1 MISDYLKIQSS
12 EVIKLANKHPR
23 VNILFP
29 ACGVGGHCIAVDP
42 YFILSDYNE
51 EAKLIKTARQVNNF
65 KPLWCVER
73 INNQR
78 LKFKIEIALAGID
91 KKDVDIE
98 LCDGVLT
105 IKHDGPKEDNSAEEA
120 LHKGIAKRA
129 FKLKFT
135 LAEDL
140 EVLGAAIKNG
150 LLTVNLERVVPD
162 HKKPRVIEVK

>member
-1 MISDYLKIQSS
+1 MLINFTDPMFS
-12 EVIKLANKHPR
+12 NR
-23 VNILFP
+23 VLGFETL
-29 ACGVGGHCIAVDP
+29 VDR
-42 YFILSDYNE
+42 L
-51 EAKLIKTARQVNNF
+51 
-65 KPLWCVER
+65 ER
-73 INNQR
+73 ITNESQSGYPPYNIFKDG

-98 LCDGVLT
+98 LCDGMLT
-105 IKHDGPKEDNSAEEA
+105 IKHDGPREDNSAEEA

-140 EVLGAAIKNG
+140 EVLGAAIKNP

>member
-1 MISDYLKIQSS
+1 MLINFTDPMFS
-12 EVIKLANKHPR
+12 NR
-23 VNILFP
+23 VLGFETL
-29 ACGVGGHCIAVDP
+29 VDR
-42 YFILSDYNE
+42 L
-51 EAKLIKTARQVNNF
+51 
-65 KPLWCVER
+65 ER
-73 INNQR
+73 ISNESQSGYPPYNIFKDG

-105 IKHDGPKEDNSAEEA
+105 IKHDGPREDDSAEEA

>member
-1 MISDYLKIQSS
+1 MLINFTDPMFS
-12 EVIKLANKHPR
+12 NR
-23 VNILFP
+23 VLGFETL
-29 ACGVGGHCIAVDP
+29 VDR
-42 YFILSDYNE
+42 L
-51 EAKLIKTARQVNNF
+51 
-65 KPLWCVER
+65 ER
-73 INNQR
+73 ISNESQSGYPPYNIFKDG

-105 IKHDGPKEDNSAEEA
+105 IKHDGPNEDDSAEEA

>member
-1 MISDYLKIQSS
+1 MLINFTDPMFS
-12 EVIKLANKHPR
+12 NR
-23 VNILFP
+23 VLGFETL
-29 ACGVGGHCIAVDP
+29 VDR
-42 YFILSDYNE
+42 L
-51 EAKLIKTARQVNNF
+51 
-65 KPLWCVER
+65 ER
-73 INNQR
+73 ISNESQSGYPPYNIFKDG
-78 LKFKIEIALAGID
+78 LKFKIEIALAGIE

-98 LCDGVLT
+98 LCDGVLS

>member
-1 MISDYLKIQSS
+1 MLINFTDPMFS
-12 EVIKLANKHPR
+12 NR
-23 VNILFP
+23 VLGFENL
-29 ACGVGGHCIAVDP
+29 VDR
-42 YFILSDYNE
+42 L
-51 EAKLIKTARQVNNF
+51 
-65 KPLWCVER
+65 ER
-73 INNQR
+73 ISNESQSGYPPYNIFKDG

-150 LLTVNLERVVPD
+150 LLTVNLERIVPD

>member
-1 MISDYLKIQSS
+1 MLINFTDPMFS
-12 EVIKLANKHPR
+12 NR
-23 VNILFP
+23 VLGFETL
-29 ACGVGGHCIAVDP
+29 VDR
-42 YFILSDYNE
+42 L
-51 EAKLIKTARQVNNF
+51 
-65 KPLWCVER
+65 ER
-73 INNQR
+73 ISNEYQSGYPPYNIFKDG

>member
-1 MISDYLKIQSS
+1 MLINFTDPMFS
-12 EVIKLANKHPR
+12 NR
-23 VNILFP
+23 VLGFETL
-29 ACGVGGHCIAVDP
+29 VDR
-42 YFILSDYNE
+42 L
-51 EAKLIKTARQVNNF
+51 
-65 KPLWCVER
+65 ER
-73 INNQR
+73 ISNESQSGYPPYNIFKDG
-78 LKFKIEIALAGID
+78 LKFKIEIDLAGID

>member
-1 MISDYLKIQSS
+1 MLINFTDPMLS
-12 EVIKLANKHPR
+12 NR
-23 VNILFP
+23 VLGFETL
-29 ACGVGGHCIAVDP
+29 VDR
-42 YFILSDYNE
+42 L
-51 EAKLIKTARQVNNF
+51 
-65 KPLWCVER
+65 ER
-73 INNQR
+73 ISNESQSGYPPYNIFKDG

>member
-1 MISDYLKIQSS
+1 MLINFTDPMFS
-12 EVIKLANKHPR
+12 NR
-23 VNILFP
+23 VLGFETL
-29 ACGVGGHCIAVDP
+29 VDR
-42 YFILSDYNE
+42 L
-51 EAKLIKTARQVNNF
+51 
-65 KPLWCVER
+65 ER
-73 INNQR
+73 ISNESQSGYPPYNIFKDG

-105 IKHDGPKEDNSAEEA
+105 IKHDGPKEDDSAEEA

>member
-1 MISDYLKIQSS
+1 MLINFTDPMFS
-12 EVIKLANKHPR
+12 NR
-23 VNILFP
+23 VLGFETL
-29 ACGVGGHCIAVDP
+29 VDR
-42 YFILSDYNE
+42 L
-51 EAKLIKTARQVNNF
+51 
-65 KPLWCVER
+65 ER
-73 INNQR
+73 ISNESQSGYPPYNIFKDG

-120 LHKGIAKRA
+120 LLKGIAKRA

>member
-1 MISDYLKIQSS
+1 MLINFTDPMFS
-12 EVIKLANKHPR
+12 NR
-23 VNILFP
+23 VLGFETL
-29 ACGVGGHCIAVDP
+29 VDR
-42 YFILSDYNE
+42 L
-51 EAKLIKTARQVNNF
+51 
-65 KPLWCVER
+65 ER
-73 INNQR
+73 ISNESQSGYPPYNIFKDG
-78 LKFKIEIALAGID
+78 LKFMIEIALAGID

-105 IKHDGPKEDNSAEEA
+105 IKHDGPKEDDSAEEA

>member
-1 MISDYLKIQSS
+1 MLINFTDPMFS
-12 EVIKLANKHPR
+12 NR
-23 VNILFP
+23 VLGFETL
-29 ACGVGGHCIAVDP
+29 VDR
-42 YFILSDYNE
+42 L
-51 EAKLIKTARQVNNF
+51 
-65 KPLWCVER
+65 ER
-73 INNQR
+73 ISNESQSGYPPYNIFKDG
-78 LKFKIEIALAGID
+78 LKFKIDIALAGID

-98 LCDGVLT
+98 LCYGVLT

>member
-1 MISDYLKIQSS
+1 MLINFTDPMFS
-12 EVIKLANKHPR
+12 NR
-23 VNILFP
+23 VLGFETL
-29 ACGVGGHCIAVDP
+29 VDR
-42 YFILSDYNE
+42 L
-51 EAKLIKTARQVNNF
+51 
-65 KPLWCVER
+65 ER
-73 INNQR
+73 ISNESQSGYPPYNIFKDG

-162 HKKPRVIEVK
+162 HKKPRVIDVK

>member
-1 MISDYLKIQSS
+1 MLINFTDPMFS
-12 EVIKLANKHPR
+12 NR
-23 VNILFP
+23 VLGFETL
-29 ACGVGGHCIAVDP
+29 VDR
-42 YFILSDYNE
+42 L
-51 EAKLIKTARQVNNF
+51 
-65 KPLWCVER
+65 ER
-73 INNQR
+73 ISNESQSGYPPYNIFKDG

-105 IKHDGPKEDNSAEEA
+105 IKHDGPKEDNSAEET

>member
-1 MISDYLKIQSS
+1 MLINFTDPMFS
-12 EVIKLANKHPR
+12 NR
-23 VNILFP
+23 VLGFETL
-29 ACGVGGHCIAVDP
+29 VDR
-42 YFILSDYNE
+42 L
-51 EAKLIKTARQVNNF
+51 
-65 KPLWCVER
+65 ER
-73 INNQR
+73 ISNESQSGYPPYNIFKDG

-105 IKHDGPKEDNSAEEA
+105 IKHDGPKEDDSAEKA

>member
-1 MISDYLKIQSS
+1 MLINFTDPMFS
-12 EVIKLANKHPR
+12 NR
-23 VNILFP
+23 VLGFETL
-29 ACGVGGHCIAVDP
+29 VDR
-42 YFILSDYNE
+42 L
-51 EAKLIKTARQVNNF
+51 
-65 KPLWCVER
+65 ER
-73 INNQR
+73 ISNESQSGYPPYNIFKDG

-150 LLTVNLERVVPD
+150 LLTVNLERIVPD

>member
-1 MISDYLKIQSS
+1 MLINFTDPMFS
-12 EVIKLANKHPR
+12 NR
-23 VNILFP
+23 VLGFETL
-29 ACGVGGHCIAVDP
+29 VDR
-42 YFILSDYNE
+42 L
-51 EAKLIKTARQVNNF
+51 
-65 KPLWCVER
+65 ER
-73 INNQR
+73 ISNESQSGYPPYNIFKDG

-162 HKKPRVIEVK
+162 QKKPRVIEVK

>member
-1 MISDYLKIQSS
+1 MLINFTDPMFS
-12 EVIKLANKHPR
+12 NR
-23 VNILFP
+23 VLGFENL
-29 ACGVGGHCIAVDP
+29 VDR
-42 YFILSDYNE
+42 L
-51 EAKLIKTARQVNNF
+51 
-65 KPLWCVER
+65 ER
-73 INNQR
+73 ISNESQSGYPPYNIFKDG

>member
-1 MISDYLKIQSS
+1 MLINFTDPMFS
-12 EVIKLANKHPR
+12 NR
-23 VNILFP
+23 VLGFETL
-29 ACGVGGHCIAVDP
+29 VDR
-42 YFILSDYNE
+42 L
-51 EAKLIKTARQVNNF
+51 
-65 KPLWCVER
+65 ER
-73 INNQR
+73 ISNESQSGYPPYNIFKDG

-140 EVLGAAIKNG
+140 EVLDAAIKNG

>member
-1 MISDYLKIQSS
+1 MLINFTDPMFS
-12 EVIKLANKHPR
+12 NR
-23 VNILFP
+23 VLGFETL
-29 ACGVGGHCIAVDP
+29 VDR
-42 YFILSDYNE
+42 L
-51 EAKLIKTARQVNNF
+51 
-65 KPLWCVER
+65 ER
-73 INNQR
+73 ISNESQSGYPPYNIFKDG

-98 LCDGVLT
+98 LCDVVLT
-105 IKHDGPKEDNSAEEA
+105 IKHDGPKEADSAEEA

>member
-1 MISDYLKIQSS
+1 MLINFTDPMFS
-12 EVIKLANKHPR
+12 NR
-23 VNILFP
+23 VLGFETL
-29 ACGVGGHCIAVDP
+29 VDR
-42 YFILSDYNE
+42 L
-51 EAKLIKTARQVNNF
+51 
-65 KPLWCVER
+65 ER
-73 INNQR
+73 ISNESQSGYPPYNIFKDG

-150 LLTVNLERVVPD
+150 LLTINLERVVPD

>member
-1 MISDYLKIQSS
+1 VLGF
-12 EVIKLANKHPR
+12 ENL
-23 VNILFP
+23 
-29 ACGVGGHCIAVDP
+29 VDR
-42 YFILSDYNE
+42 L
-51 EAKLIKTARQVNNF
+51 
-65 KPLWCVER
+65 ER
-73 INNQR
+73 ISNESQSGYPPYNIFKDG

-105 IKHDGPKEDNSAEEA
+105 IKHDGPKEDDSAEEA

>member
-1 MISDYLKIQSS
+1 MLINFTDPMFS
-12 EVIKLANKHPR
+12 NR
-23 VNILFP
+23 VLGFETL
-29 ACGVGGHCIAVDP
+29 VDR
-42 YFILSDYNE
+42 L
-51 EAKLIKTARQVNNF
+51 
-65 KPLWCVER
+65 ER
-73 INNQR
+73 ISNESQSGYPPYNIFKDG

-98 LCDGVLT
+98 LCDGLLT